1 MNSRGRHEISAPSRE
16 NLDTCAATALAYQRL
31 GWSVIPLRP
40 KTKIPKLPWQ
50 EFQDRRADE
59 EEVRTWFKRWPR
71 ANLGI
76 VTGPVSGL
84 VVLDVDPR
92 HGGEESL
99 RNWIERHGPLPAT
112 PEAETGGG
120 GRHLYFA
127 TRDPELGNR
136 VAVVSG
142 IDLRGRGGMIV
153 APPSIHPSGR
163 PYVWKPG
170 RTPADLP
177 LAPLPQ
183 WLHERLSAQMSGRG
197 HPLAYWRSLA
207 RSGVEEGQRN
217 NTIASFAGHL
227 LWHGVEPEV
236 VLELLLSW
244 NRTRCRPPL
253 DDDEVAL
260 VVASITKLHQGEDS
274 GKGA

>member
-1 MNSRGRHEISAPSRE
+1 MTGQDRHERPPRASQTTETCEAAA
-16 NLDTCAATALAYQRL
+16 LDYRRL

-40 KTKIPKLPWQ
+40 KEKVPKLPWQ

-59 EEVRTWFKRWPR
+59 EEIRAWFKRWPK
-71 ANLGI
+71 ANLGV

-99 RNWIERHGPLPAT
+99 RTWIERHGLLPTT

-163 PYVWKPG
+163 PYVWKQGHAP
-170 RTPADLP
+170 TELP

-183 WLHERLSAQMSGRG
+183 WLHDRLSARMSGRG

-227 LWHGVEPEV
+227 LWHGVEPEIA
-236 VLELLLSW
+236 LELLLSW

-253 DDDEVAL
+253 DDEEVAR
-260 VVASITKLHQGEDS
+260 VVASIAKLHQAEDS
-274 GKGA
+274 RDGA

>member
-1 MNSRGRHEISAPSRE
+1 MARKTTPICR
-16 NLDTCAATALAYQRL
+16 AAALAYRRL

-40 KTKIPKLPWQ
+40 GEKIPKLPWQ
-50 EFQDRRADE
+50 EFQDRRAEEDE
-59 EEVRTWFKRWPR
+59 IRAWFERWPK
-71 ANLGI
+71 ANLGV

-84 VVLDVDPR
+84 VVLDIDPR

-99 RNWIERHGPLPAT
+99 RQWRERHGPLPAT

-136 VAVVSG
+136 VAVVPG

-163 PYVWKPG
+163 PYAWKPG
-170 RTPADLP
+170 RAPADLAP
-177 LAPLPQ
+177 APLPQ
-183 WLHERLSAQMSGRG
+183 WLHQRLSAQASGRG
-197 HPLAYWRSLA
+197 HPLAYWRGLA
-207 RSGVEEGQRN
+207 RGGVEEGQRN
-217 NTIASFAGHL
+217 TTIASFAGHL
-227 LWHGVEPEV
+227 LWHGVDPEV

-244 NRTRCRPPL
+244 NRLRCRPPL
-253 DDDEVAL
+253 NDEEVAR
-260 VVASITKLHQGEDS
+260 VVASITKLHQREDA
-274 GKGA
+274 GDEGD